1 LMASQIAKAKGDTGP
16 AGGSSSGK
24 KYQRNSET
32 EAQRKAAYEAELARL
47 QAAREEKA
55 AAKRKREDDAAA
67 EAKAREEKRSRLAEE
82 SRRRREERE
91 AGEERA
97 RRARLG
103 LPELPGAD
111 ETAAAADEADEDSD
125 GEKMDDGE
133 LRRRLRELG
142 QPAVLFGEARAAR
155 RRRYR
160 RLTAVVTAG
169 PIPTTLALV
178 EEKDMKVPDKA
189 PKDKAGRKY
198 LYRQLASYFTM
209 VLREWEAAL
218 DKERRDTA
226 ASKAAY
232 NAMVQSKETMKP
244 VRTNSEQP
252 PAPPTPLP
260 TTGCTKQPGSVFVS

>member
-1 LMASQIAKAKGDTGP
+1 MDFAALMASQIARAKGGEDP
-16 AGGSSSGK
+16 AGSSSSGK
-24 KYQRNSET
+24 KYMRNSEA
-32 EAQRKAAYEAELARL
+32 EAQRKTAYEAEQARL

-67 EAKAREEKRSRLAEE
+67 EAKAREEKRARLAEE

-91 AGEERA
+91 ADEERA

-103 LPELPGAD
+103 LPELPD
-111 ETAAAADEADEDSD
+111 AAEGTPADEADEDSD
-125 GEKMDDGE
+125 GEKLGDEE

-142 QPAVLFGEARAAR
+142 QPAVLFGEARAQR
-155 RRRYR
+155 LRRYR

-178 EEKDMKVPDKA
+178 EEKDMKVPEKA

-244 VRTNSEQP
+244 VRAPS
-252 PAPPTPLP
+252 PPTRAARRSSNRP
-260 TTGCTKQPGSVFVS
+260 CAD